1 VMCRAPIASGGRSF
15 RSAPIAVLARQHQ
28 SLLLDLRR
36 AGIPISKGSGQC
48 NRATRSRGRRGAG
61 SEAARDRWWHIEKP
75 RRREQ
80 SVRSH
85 ARARLVIPVCV
96 SPLLQ
101 VWRSAA
107 AQSRVRR
114 SAVLQSVV
122 PVSIS
127 WLLSQWRGEYLSHV
141 PVVLYPDPYA
151 APFTPPCATSSSVA
165 RRVVERRCV
174 RYPAAATLKL
184 LQCTFTSLRMV
195 LRRWWSRDLFALHS
209 NLLHPTEFAPLN
221 FIVGRCPRHLKF
233 LKHRYTRVRY
243 TVKFKCVLVSMLSV
257 VHSWWDNHL
266 LPHPFDRPHLFAGK
280 YTAEYL
286 MSVSRDF
293 DTRNDA
299 IPPKWFYCMVGCKR
313 IFPSKFMADGGC
325 WCLMCDGDMLDY

>member
-1 VMCRAPIASGGRSF
+1 MMCRSPIASGDRSF

-28 SLLLDLRR
+28 SLLRDLHR

-48 NRATRSRGRRGAG
+48 NHAKLTRPRGRRGAK
-61 SEAARDRWWHIEKP
+61 SVAARDKWWHSEKP
-75 RRREQ
+75 RRHEQ
-80 SVRSH
+80 SVRAR

-107 AQSRVRR
+107 AQSRARR

-127 WLLSQWRGEYLSHV
+127 WLLSQWRGGYLSHV
-141 PVVLYPDPYA
+141 PVALYPDPHA
-151 APFTPPCATSSSVA
+151 APFAPTSATSSSVA

-195 LRRWWSRDLFALHS
+195 LRRWWSRDLF
-209 NLLHPTEFAPLN
+209 
-221 FIVGRCPRHLKF
+221 
-233 LKHRYTRVRY
+233 
-243 TVKFKCVLVSMLSV
+243 
-257 VHSWWDNHL
+257 
-266 LPHPFDRPHLFAGK
+266 
-280 YTAEYL
+280 
-286 MSVSRDF
+286 
-293 DTRNDA
+293 
-299 IPPKWFYCMVGCKR
+299 GCHYNK
-313 IFPSKFMADGGC
+313 S
-325 WCLMCDGDMLDY
+325 